1 MSDEEMRALANILSG
16 EINVAVLL
24 LHSVDGKRTLTHC
37 AVCGSKHNDNH
48 LKLSHAHKAGC
59 RIDIAARQV
68 RKLRHQLGLKGNQGN
83 L

>member
-1 MSDEEMRALANILSG
+1 MSDEEMRALANTLNG

-24 LHSVDGKRTLTHC
+24 LHSVDGKRTITRC
-37 AVCGSKHNDNH
+37 TVCGTSHSGNH
-48 LKLSHAHKAGC
+48 LKLSHAHKGGC

-68 RKLRHQLGLKGNQGN
+68 RRLRHQLGLKGNQGN